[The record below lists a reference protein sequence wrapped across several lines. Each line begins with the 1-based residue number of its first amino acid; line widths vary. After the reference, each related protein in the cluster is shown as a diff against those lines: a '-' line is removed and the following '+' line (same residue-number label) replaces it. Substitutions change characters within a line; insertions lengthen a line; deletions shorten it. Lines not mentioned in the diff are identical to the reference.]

1 MTGHTYACNSLRN
14 FEYEGHAMT
23 GKGNHVNLLKLAW
36 KKLLK
41 SHHFSMILADFSH
54 WEPLCGVVPGA
65 RALLWSAVLAAF
77 LFFTTEARRKQS

>member
-1 MTGHTYACNSLRN
+1 MLICNILTH
-14 FEYEGHAMT
+14 FENKALAMT
-23 GKGNHVNLLKLAW
+23 GNGNQVNLLKLAW

-54 WEPLCGVVPGA
+54 LEPLCGVVPGA
-65 RALLWSAVLAAF
+65 RALLWCAVLAAF